1 MTSVSFPVLPL
12 NFTALTTMKIS
23 LSWLRDYLRTDKPA
37 SEIAR
42 ILTDAGLEVGAIES
56 TGVAIPKVVAAQ
68 ILESVQHPNADRL
81 SVCKVDDGSG
91 TPRQIVCGAKN
102 YKVGDKVPLAQPGAV
117 MPGDFKIKV
126 GKLRGVESEGMMCS
140 SKELGLGEGAD
151 GLLILSPDTTI
162 GTPLSELFPAEE
174 IFEIEITPN
183 RPDWLGHLGV
193 AREAAAFG
201 CGELITSEPVLPGTQ
216 EDASVATIT
225 ATDAASFYSIRRI
238 EGVKVGPSPEWLR
251 KRLESVGLRSINNIV
266 DVTNF
271 VMFET
276 AQPLHAFD
284 AAKIAGTLTV
294 RFAINGEAFTALD
307 GKEYKLSASDPVI
320 ADAKGVQ
327 AVAGITGGAAS
338 GVSETTTSVL
348 LESAV
353 FTPTVIRRASRAL
366 GISTDSSYRFERGVD
381 VQGALVASARAAA
394 LIVEIAGGTLSTE
407 LIVAGSLTAARRVA
421 LRGDRVR
428 SLLGITM
435 DDPAIATL
443 LAKLHLKK
451 TEAGFEIPSWRN
463 DLTREVDLIEEVAR
477 LYGINSITST
487 CSGIPAPSSEADK
500 AYDFARGL
508 RRRLSGGGFHEARSG
523 TLTGSRDQVA
533 YAPAGSGGIVAVRN
547 PMGEEHSTLR
557 ASLIPGLLDAVSR
570 NLRHGADTIRLFEI
584 GKVYRQEQPEE
595 STLLGLVITGRTAPE
610 NWRGKENGGER
621 SVDLFDL
628 KGVITR
634 LGNPLEPI
642 TFRAVTHA
650 SLPLA
655 LEILIGGK
663 PAGTLGVL
671 SPAAT
676 REVMVGGHHGQIVVA
691 ELDLAAL
698 QVSSGTGFSKDPKR
712 FGAIPKFPWVRR
724 DLALLIDATTP
735 YALIEETA
743 LGAKEELLSGIAPF
757 DIFSDPKGEKV
768 PLRKKSL
775 AVALTFQH
783 ADRTLTTEEV
793 NEAVTRIV
801 ARLREAAGA
810 EIRG

>member
-1 MTSVSFPVLPL
+1 
-12 NFTALTTMKIS
+12 MKIS
-23 LSWLRDYLRTDKPA
+23 LSWLRDYLRTDKSA

-42 ILTDAGLEVGAIES
+42 ILTDAGLEVGSIES

-151 GLLILSPDTTI
+151 GLLILPSDTII

-174 IFEIEITPN
+174 VFEIEITPN

-201 CGELITSEPVLPGTQ
+201 AGDLIASSPGLPATR
-216 EDASVATIT
+216 EDASVAAI
-225 ATDAASFYSIRRI
+225 AAPDAASFYSIRRI
-238 EGVKVGPSPEWLR
+238 DGVKVGPSPEWLR

-271 VMFET
+271 AMFET

-284 AAKIAGTLTV
+284 ASKIDGALTV
-294 RFAINGEAFTALD
+294 RFAKDGEPFTALD
-307 GKEYKLSASDPVI
+307 GKEHKLSASDPVI
-320 ADAKGVQ
+320 ADAKGAQ

-338 GVSETTTSVL
+338 GVSETTTFVL

-381 VQGALVASARAAA
+381 ALGALAASARAAA
-394 LIVEIAGGTLSTE
+394 LIIEIAGGTPAAE
-407 LIVAGSLTAARRVA
+407 LIVAGSLPALRTVA

-428 SLLGITM
+428 SLLGITI
-435 DDPAIATL
+435 DDAAIAAL
-443 LAKLHLKK
+443 LAKLGIKLVPG
-451 TEAGFEIPSWRN
+451 GFEIPSWRN

-477 LYGINSITST
+477 LHGIGNIVST
-487 CSGIPAPSSEADK
+487 VQGIPAPSSEADK

-523 TLTGSRDQVA
+523 TLTGSRDQA
-533 YAPAGSGGIVAVRN
+533 SYATGGIVAVRN

-557 ASLIPGLLDAVSR
+557 ASLIPGLLEAVSR
-570 NLRHGADTIRLFEI
+570 NLRHGAEAIRLFEI
-584 GKVYRQEQPEE
+584 GKVYCQEQPEE
-595 STLLGLVITGRTAPE
+595 STRLGLIITGRTALE
-610 NWRGKENGGER
+610 NWRGEPER
-621 SVDLFDL
+621 SIDLFDL
-628 KGVITR
+628 KG
-634 LGNPLEPI
+634 
-642 TFRAVTHA
+642 
-650 SLPLA
+650 
-655 LEILIGGK
+655 
-663 PAGTLGVL
+663 
-671 SPAAT
+671 
-676 REVMVGGHHGQIVVA
+676 
-691 ELDLAAL
+691 
-698 QVSSGTGFSKDPKR
+698 
-712 FGAIPKFPWVRR
+712 
-724 DLALLIDATTP
+724 
-735 YALIEETA
+735 
-743 LGAKEELLSGIAPF
+743 
-757 DIFSDPKGEKV
+757 
-768 PLRKKSL
+768 
-775 AVALTFQH
+775 
-783 ADRTLTTEEV
+783 
-793 NEAVTRIV
+793 
-801 ARLREAAGA
+801 
-810 EIRG
+810 

>member
-1 MTSVSFPVLPL
+1 
-12 NFTALTTMKIS
+12 MKIS

-37 SEIAR
+37 PEIAS

-140 SKELGLGEGAD
+140 SKELGLGEGVD
-151 GLLILSPDTTI
+151 GLLILSPDTII

-174 IFEIEITPN
+174 VFEIEITPN

-201 CGELITSEPVLPGTQ
+201 CGELVASELDLPAAK
-216 EDASVATIT
+216 ENASVAAIT
-225 ATDAASFYSIRRI
+225 APAVASFYSIRRI
-238 EGVKVGPSPEWLR
+238 DGVNVGPSPEWLR
-251 KRLESVGLRSINNIV
+251 KRLESVGLRPINNIV

-284 AAKIAGTLTV
+284 AAKIDGALTV
-294 RFAINGEAFTALD
+294 RFANEGEAFTALD
-307 GKEYKLSASDPVI
+307 GKEHKLSANDPVI
-320 ADAKGVQ
+320 ADEKGPQ

-353 FTPTVIRRASRAL
+353 FTPTVIRRSSRSL

-381 VQGALVASARAAA
+381 AQGALTASARAAA
-394 LIVEIAGGTLSTE
+394 LIVEVAGGTLSSE
-407 LIVAGSLTAARRVA
+407 SVVAGSLPASPVVS
-421 LRGDRVR
+421 LRGERVR
-428 SLLGITM
+428 ALLGIDL
-435 DDPAIATL
+435 DDAVIASQ
-443 LAKLHLKK
+443 LAKLRIRQ
-451 TEAGFEIPSWRN
+451 ASDGFEIPSWRN

-477 LYGINSITST
+477 LHGIGNIVSSVQ
-487 CSGIPAPSSEADK
+487 GIPSHSSEADR

-523 TLTGSRDQVA
+523 TLTGSRDQAA
-533 YAPAGSGGIVAVRN
+533 YAFGGSSSIVAVRN

-557 ASLIPGLLDAVSR
+557 ASLIPGLLEAVSR

-584 GKVYRQEQPEE
+584 GKVYQQEKPEE
-595 STLLGLVITGRTAPE
+595 GMRLGLVLTGRTAPID
-610 NWRGKENGGER
+610 WRGETER
-621 SVDLFDL
+621 SLDLFDL
-628 KGVITR
+628 KGVIVR
-634 LGNPLEPI
+634 LGGCTREI
-642 TFRAVTHA
+642 SFRAMTHA

-655 LEILIGGK
+655 FEILIAGK
-663 PAGTLGVL
+663 PAGVLGVL

-676 REVMVGGHHGQIVVA
+676 REVMVGGNQGQIVVA
-691 ELDLAAL
+691 EIDLAAL
-698 QVSSGTGFSKDPKR
+698 QAAIGGEFKDPKR
-712 FGAIPKFPWVRR
+712 LGAIPKFPAVRR
-724 DLALLIDATTP
+724 DLALLLDATTP
-735 YALIEETA
+735 YSLIEETA
-743 LGAKEELLSGIAPF
+743 LGSKEELLSSITPF
-757 DIFSDPKGEKV
+757 DIFSDPEGVKV
-768 PLRKKSL
+768 PHGKKSL

-801 ARLREAAGA
+801 ARLRESAGA
-810 EIRG
+810 EIRS

>member
-1 MTSVSFPVLPL
+1 M
-12 NFTALTTMKIS
+12 
-23 LSWLRDYLRTDKPA
+23 
-37 SEIAR
+37 
-42 ILTDAGLEVGAIES
+42 
-56 TGVAIPKVVAAQ
+56 AAQ

-91 TPRQIVCGAKN
+91 APRQIVCGAKN

-140 SKELGLGEGAD
+140 SKEIGLGEGAD
-151 GLLILSPDTTI
+151 GLLILAPDTTI

-174 IFEIEITPN
+174 VFEIEITPN

-193 AREAAAFG
+193 AREAAAFD
-201 CGELITSEPVLPGTQ
+201 CGKLIASSPTLPSTK
-216 EDASVATIT
+216 EDASVAAI
-225 ATDAASFYSIRRI
+225 AAPEAASFYSIRRI
-238 EGVKVGPSPEWLR
+238 DGVKVGPSPEWLR

-276 AQPLHAFD
+276 GQPLHAFD
-284 AAKIAGTLTV
+284 AAKIEGALTV
-294 RFAINGEAFTALD
+294 RFANEGEAFTALD
-307 GKEYKLSASDPVI
+307 GKEHKLSATDPVI
-320 ADAKGVQ
+320 ADAKGAQ
-327 AVAGITGGAAS
+327 AVAGIIGGAAS
-338 GVSETTTSVL
+338 GVSETTASIL

-353 FTPTVIRRASRAL
+353 FTPAVIRRSSRAL

-381 VQGALVASARAAA
+381 APGALAASARAAA
-394 LIVEIAGGTLSTE
+394 LIVEVAGGTPSEE
-407 LIVAGSLTAARRVA
+407 LIVAGSLPALRTVP

-428 SLLGITM
+428 SLLGITI
-435 DDPAIATL
+435 DDTAIAAL
-443 LAKLHLKK
+443 LAKLGIKQVSG
-451 TEAGFEIPSWRN
+451 GFEIPSWRN

-477 LYGINSITST
+477 LHGINSIESKF
-487 CSGIPAPSSEADK
+487 SGIPSPSSEADS

-523 TLTGSRDQVA
+523 TLTGSRDQA
-533 YAPAGSGGIVAVRN
+533 DYASGDSSGVVAVRN

-557 ASLIPGLLDAVSR
+557 ASLIPGLLEAVSR
-570 NLRHGADTIRLFEI
+570 NLRHGAETIRLFEI

-595 STLLGLVITGRTAPE
+595 STRLGLVITGRTAQE
-610 NWRGKENGGER
+610 NWRGEPER

-628 KGVITR
+628 KGVIAR
-634 LGNPLEPI
+634 LGNPLDPI
-642 TFRAVTHA
+642 TFRSTTHA

-663 PAGTLGVL
+663 PAGILGVL

-676 REVMVGGHHGQIVVA
+676 REVMVGGHQGQIVVA

-698 QVSSGTGFSKDPKR
+698 QASAGTGFSKDPKS
-712 FGAIPKFPWVRR
+712 FGAIPKFPAVRR
-724 DLALLIDATTP
+724 DLALLLDASTP
-735 YALIEETA
+735 YSLIEQTA
-743 LGAKEELLSGIAPF
+743 LGAKEELLSGITPF
-757 DIFSDPKGEKV
+757 DIFSDSEGVKV
-768 PLRKKSL
+768 PLGKKSL

-793 NEAVTRIV
+793 NDAVTRIV
-801 ARLREAAGA
+801 ARLRETAGA